1 MLDYIRWIIAIEAS
15 LNFSRQNVLSELHA
29 QRSLAFEDETELI
42 LRKERSKLWRLFP
55 EYQFV

>member
-29 QRSLAFEDETELI
+29 QRSLAFEDETEQEALET
-42 LRKERSKLWRLFP
+42 LAPLS
-55 EYQFV
+55 